1 MHGILLKCLE
11 QDLTTSATSNCLLCA
26 QFELMLT
33 PAWHFVE
40 MPLIVSKYNS
50 LISSSC
56 VENIIYEDPDLY
68 L

>member
-1 MHGILLKCLE
+1 
-11 QDLTTSATSNCLLCA
+11 
-26 QFELMLT
+26 MLT